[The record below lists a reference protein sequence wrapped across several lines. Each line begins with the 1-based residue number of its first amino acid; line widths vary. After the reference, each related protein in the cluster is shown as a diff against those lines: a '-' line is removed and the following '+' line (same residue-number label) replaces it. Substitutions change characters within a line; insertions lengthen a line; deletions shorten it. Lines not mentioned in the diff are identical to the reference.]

1 MIRRQVG
8 GATKKDSGVSA
19 ALTSFIDP
27 SLCWD
32 DIKSASAAL
41 GGSPRRRPQAR
52 VPGGSAHCCGNCG
65 RPSREPRRLC
75 SGSGGV
81 GHRMCAWMRA
91 RRWFQSITAM
101 PIILK
106 GVQTAED
113 AVRPAA
119 RACAS
124 PGDTT
129 AARRT
134 GTRAAGRCAA
144 ARGRSNVDGTA
155 ATPGLGS
162 PRPRLHRD
170 WAHPSSER
178 ATGRLTDPPSTT
190 YPHGACRASSKHL
203 QRQGDFT
210 KVLAQPAQ
218 PGRPAGRSAL
228 GVLQSLAT
236 DANRAL
242 SDATAYG
249 RVALACLRH
258 RRSDA
263 FSAGGGYRCSR
274 GSMTV

>member
-1 MIRRQVG
+1 MTRVCGGRNEQNCRSARTLAVLCCTQPLRAVG
-8 GATKKDSGVSA
+8 CTRAARPTVERTACPCRSRPTPATSA
-19 ALTSFIDP
+19 PGL
-27 SLCWD
+27 
-32 DIKSASAAL
+32 
-41 GGSPRRRPQAR
+41 GSPRPRLHRDWAH
-52 VPGGSAHCCGNCG
+52 PGH
-65 RPSREPRRLC
+65 
-75 SGSGGV
+75 
-81 GHRMCAWMRA
+81 
-91 RRWFQSITAM
+91 
-101 PIILK
+101 
-106 GVQTAED
+106 
-113 AVRPAA
+113 
-119 RACAS
+119 AC
-124 PGDTT
+124 
-129 AARRT
+129 T
-134 GTRAAGRCAA
+134 GTGL
-144 ARGRSNVDGTA
+144 TP
-155 ATPGLGS
+155 ATSAPGLGS

>member
-1 MIRRQVG
+1 VG
-8 GATKKDSGVSA
+8 VTNRTAEAHARWLCCAAHSRCAPSA
-19 ALTSFIDP
+19 VPAL
-27 SLCWD
+27 
-32 DIKSASAAL
+32 
-41 GGSPRRRPQAR
+41 
-52 VPGGSAHCCGNCG
+52 
-65 RPSREPRRLC
+65 
-75 SGSGGV
+75 
-81 GHRMCAWMRA
+81 RA
-91 RRWFQSITAM
+91 RPLSA
-101 PIILK
+101 PPALVAA
-106 GVQTAED
+106 GPP
-113 AVRPAA
+113 RPRLHRDWAHPGH
-119 RACAS
+119 AC
-124 PGDTT
+124 T
-129 AARRT
+129 RT
-134 GTRAAGRCAA
+134 GLTP
-144 ARGRSNVDGTA
+144 
-155 ATPGLGS
+155 ATPAPGLGS